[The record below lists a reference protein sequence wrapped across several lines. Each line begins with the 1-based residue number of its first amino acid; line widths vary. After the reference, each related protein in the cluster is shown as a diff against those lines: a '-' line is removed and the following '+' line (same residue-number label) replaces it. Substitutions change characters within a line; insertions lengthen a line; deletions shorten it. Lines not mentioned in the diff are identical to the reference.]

1 MEDIMYDPILEQFRY
16 DYYLRAAIM
25 NEQFNEWY
33 NRMNGIYTEEP
44 LLEASQ
50 EWYNEWKITYISGIK
65 ANLSRFRLYLK
76 SQNGKNSRWL
86 AENKNLMLDY
96 HKYPPKNNESIKS
109 APNFRVAISRL
120 NKPISSSLNGINLSR
135 VILNQGKSSDNDRV
149 NMWVKK
155 LMIPEYDASKG
166 TFVSFAKDY
175 YCGNDSKVKISV
187 GSIPQVLEMGFNYCF
202 NFNTMLRAIQVES
215 NGIISYINNDPLS
228 GNQEQPTSI
237 VNNSPQQGGMAS
249 TNPNINANNTP
260 VNAAYDQYAS
270 FMKEFFNED
279 ITQSN
284 QASTSPTANTNYNT
298 NVVKSNNP
306 IKSKISTMMNKSNNP
321 TKKDDKIKESDIYK
335 KKRFVCDIIRDALN
349 AKMTAYGVLYKNF
362 MDILQTHVNNY
373 SKSNKTSINR

>member
-1 MEDIMYDPILEQFRY
+1 MPIDVMYDPIEEGFYY
-16 DYYLRAAIM
+16 DYLIKLSIM
-25 NEQFNEWY
+25 NEEFQQWLNIRNGNNNES
-33 NRMNGIYTEEP
+33 

-50 EWYNEWKITYISGIK
+50 EWYNEWKITYISGVK
-65 ANLSRFRLYLK
+65 ANLSRFQLYLK

-96 HKYPPKNNESIKS
+96 HKYPPKSNESIKS

-135 VILNQGKSSDNDRV
+135 VILNQGKPSDNDRV

-155 LMIPEYDASKG
+155 LIIPEYDASKG

-175 YCGNDSKVKISV
+175 YCGNDNKVKISV

-228 GNQEQPTSI
+228 GNQEQPTSTT
-237 VNNSPQQGGMAS
+237 NNTPQQGGIAS
-249 TNPNINANNTP
+249 TNPNVNANNTP

-284 QASTSPTANTNYNT
+284 QASTSPTANTSYST

-306 IKSKISTMMNKSNNP
+306 VKSKISSMMNKSNKP

-335 KKRFVCDIIRDALN
+335 KKRFVCDIIKDALN
-349 AKMTAYGVLYKNF
+349 AKMTAYGILYKNF
-362 MDILQTHVNNY
+362 MNILQTHTNNY
-373 SKSNKTSINR
+373 SKNK